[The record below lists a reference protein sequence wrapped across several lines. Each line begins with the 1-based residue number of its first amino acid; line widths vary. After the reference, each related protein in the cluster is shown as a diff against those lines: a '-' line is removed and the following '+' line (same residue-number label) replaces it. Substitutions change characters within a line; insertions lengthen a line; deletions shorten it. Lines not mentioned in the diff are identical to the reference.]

1 MNIDF
6 LAIISIFGILI
17 YRIDILRKVCKNIC
31 IYFITW
37 YVDIDLVTIKNIYLC
52 VEKLFRIIIATFLV
66 IQFLNWL
73 LELVWER
80 WLKKQKGSNRFET
93 SLLRYLQDSSIPR
106 CFLVTGE
113 WGTGKTYEV
122 DKFFDKYFRYSKT
135 KVYRISCFG
144 LDSRKELVKEI
155 SNTIEQN
162 DKATVLPR
170 LQIC

>member
-80 WLKKQKGSNRFET
+80 WLKNRKVVIVLKQV
-93 SLLRYLQDSSIPR
+93 
-106 CFLVTGE
+106 FLGIC
-113 WGTGKTYEV
+113 
-122 DKFFDKYFRYSKT
+122 
-135 KVYRISCFG
+135 RIQVSHVVF
-144 LDSRKELVKEI
+144 
-155 SNTIEQN
+155 
-162 DKATVLPR
+162 
-170 LQIC
+170 